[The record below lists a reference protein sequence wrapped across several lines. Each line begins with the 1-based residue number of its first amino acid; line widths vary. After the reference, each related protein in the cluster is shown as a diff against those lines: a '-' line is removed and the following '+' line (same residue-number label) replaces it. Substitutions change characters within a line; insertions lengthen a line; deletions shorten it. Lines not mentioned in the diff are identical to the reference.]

1 MTLYGIIMAGGSG
14 RRFWPLSRD
23 KSPKQFLPQ
32 NGDRSMFQATF
43 DRLLPIIDKSNILTI
58 VTRGQGKWV
67 RASAPSLPKENI
79 IEEPMG
85 KDTALCVG
93 LGAILCRHR
102 DPEGIQI
109 VIPADHLIIDEVQF
123 RETLLLG
130 ARVAEETGS
139 IVTIGIPPRRP
150 ETGYGY
156 IQYAIE
162 PIPQYPQSIHKVVTF
177 AEKPNVTTAQ
187 RFLKSGDFLWNSGIF
202 IWKVS
207 TILHEFERSL
217 PEIYE
222 GLVEI
227 ERNLDSKKVKTV
239 IKRVYSQSKS
249 ISVDYGIM
257 EKTANVCV
265 IKSDFGWSDM
275 GSWEEIYRLGSQ
287 DEQGNVVRG
296 ANILH
301 ESFNNLIYGNKRLI
315 AAVGVENY
323 VIVDTQD
330 VLLICRRDRTQ
341 EVKEIVE
348 GLKRKNY
355 KQYL

>member
-32 NGDRSMFQATF
+32 NGERSMFQATF
-43 DRLLPIIDKSNILTI
+43 DRLLPIIDKSHILSI
-58 VTRGQGKWV
+58 VTLGQGKRV
-67 RASAPSLPKENI
+67 RAIVPSLPEENI

-93 LGAILCRHR
+93 LGAVLCRHR
-102 DPEGIQI
+102 DPNCIQI
-109 VIPADHLIIDEVQF
+109 VIPADHLILDEVKF

-130 ARVAEETGS
+130 AHVAEETDS

-156 IQYAIE
+156 IQYSIE
-162 PIPQYPQSIHKVVTF
+162 PMPHYPPSIHKVITF
-177 AEKPNVTTAQ
+177 AEKPNLTTAQ

-207 TILHEFERSL
+207 TILKEFEQSL
-217 PEIYE
+217 PEMYE
-222 GLVEI
+222 GLMEI
-227 ERNLDSKKVKTV
+227 ERNLDTKKVKTV

-275 GSWEEIYRLGSQ
+275 GCWEEIYRLGSK
-287 DEQGNVVRG
+287 DEQGNVIRG
-296 ANILH
+296 TMVLH
-301 ESFNNLIYGNKRLI
+301 ESFNNLIYGNNRLI
-315 AAVGVENY
+315 AAVGIENL

-341 EVKEIVE
+341 DVKEIVE
-348 GLKRKNY
+348 NLKRKNY